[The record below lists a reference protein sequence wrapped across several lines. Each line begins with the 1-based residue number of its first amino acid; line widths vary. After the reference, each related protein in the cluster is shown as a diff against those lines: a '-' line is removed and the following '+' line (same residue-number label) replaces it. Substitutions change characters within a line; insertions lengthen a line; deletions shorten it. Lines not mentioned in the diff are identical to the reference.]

1 MRKLILLAGLPG
13 TGKSYYAQS
22 IKDENCHI
30 ISSDETRF
38 AITHDY
44 RVILEDMNIVYDKMI
59 DKTNELLAT
68 NDNITIVLDST
79 FLDDKRRNYF
89 LDKIRGADYIQLV
102 MLKANIDTIL
112 ARNHKRQTVE
122 MIFVATVF
130 GTLLAVPFYLL
141 AASNITRSKAV
152 NQLVRILVNIIRTI
166 PTFVLAII
174 GAIFYGYSETAG
186 VFAMTLF
193 TFGIIFKLMYEYIET
208 VDMNPF
214 EVSIS
219 NGGTRLSAYALS
231 IHPQVNP
238 MFISNFIYTFEI
250 NIRASVVL
258 GFVGAGG
265 IGQLLSDAMEATQY
279 DKIGAILIP
288 LLVVVFVLQ
297 LVSTVTRRKAI

>member
-1 MRKLILLAGLPG
+1 MHLFFGLCFIFLPMNN
-13 TGKSYYAQS
+13 KV
-22 IKDENCHI
+22 
-30 ISSDETRF
+30 RF
-38 AITHDY
+38 DQ
-44 RVILEDMNIVYDKMI
+44 LGNIVSQLFVPSKWSL
-59 DKTNELLAT
+59 KTSEAWW
-68 NDNITIVLDST
+68 
-79 FLDDKRRNYF
+79 NY
-89 LDKIRGADYIQLV
+89 LWTVAVTKIW
-102 MLKANIDTIL
+102 
-112 ARNHKRQTVE
+112 QTVE

-152 NQLVRILVNIIRTI
+152 NQLIRILVNIIRTI
-166 PTFVLAII
+166 PTFVLAIV

-214 EVSIS
+214 EVAIS

-279 DKIGAILIP
+279 DKIGAILVP

-297 LVSTVTRRKAI
+297 LVSTFTRRKAI

>member
-1 MRKLILLAGLPG
+1 MELQNNGFFHRLTHKTMVVSVDENGNPTKVIEKKRSLILVWIGL
-13 TGKSYYAQS
+13 YALVFGLCF
-22 IKDENCHI
+22 IFLPMNNKV
-30 ISSDETRF
+30 RF
-38 AITHDY
+38 DQ
-44 RVILEDMNIVYDKMI
+44 LGNIVSQLFVPSKWSL
-59 DKTNELLAT
+59 KTSEAWW
-68 NDNITIVLDST
+68 
-79 FLDDKRRNYF
+79 NY
-89 LDKIRGADYIQLV
+89 LWTVAVTKIW
-102 MLKANIDTIL
+102 
-112 ARNHKRQTVE
+112 QTVE

-152 NQLVRILVNIIRTI
+152 NQLIRILVNIIRTI

-214 EVSIS
+214 EVAIS

-279 DKIGAILIP
+279 DKIGAILVP

-297 LVSTVTRRKAI
+297 LVSTFTRRKAI

>member
-1 MRKLILLAGLPG
+1 MKPQNNGFFHRLTHKTMVVSVDENGNPTKVIEKKRSLILVWIGL
-13 TGKSYYAQS
+13 YALVFGLCF
-22 IKDENCHI
+22 IFLPMNNKV
-30 ISSDETRF
+30 RF
-38 AITHDY
+38 DQ
-44 RVILEDMNIVYDKMI
+44 LGNIVSQLFVPSKWSL
-59 DKTNELLAT
+59 KTSEAWW
-68 NDNITIVLDST
+68 
-79 FLDDKRRNYF
+79 NY
-89 LDKIRGADYIQLV
+89 LWTVAVTKIW
-102 MLKANIDTIL
+102 
-112 ARNHKRQTVE
+112 QTVE

-152 NQLVRILVNIIRTI
+152 NQLIRILVNIIRTI

-214 EVSIS
+214 EVAIS

-279 DKIGAILIP
+279 DKIGAILVP

-297 LVSTVTRRKAI
+297 LVSTFTRRKAI

>member
-1 MRKLILLAGLPG
+1 MKPQNNGFFHRLTYKTMVVSVDEDGNPTKVVEKKRSLILVWIGLYVLVFGLCFIFLPMNNKVRFDQLG
-13 TGKSYYAQS
+13 
-22 IKDENCHI
+22 NI
-30 ISSDETRF
+30 ISQLFVPSKWSLKTSE
-38 AITHDY
+38 AWWDY
-44 RVILEDMNIVYDKMI
+44 LW
-59 DKTNELLAT
+59 
-68 NDNITIVLDST
+68 
-79 FLDDKRRNYF
+79 
-89 LDKIRGADYIQLV
+89 
-102 MLKANIDTIL
+102 
-112 ARNHKRQTVE
+112 TVA
-122 MIFVATVF
+122 VKF

-297 LVSTVTRRKAI
+297 LVSTFTRRKAI

>member
-1 MRKLILLAGLPG
+1 MKPQNNGFFHRLTYKTMVVSVDEDGNPTKVVEKKRSLILVWIGL
-13 TGKSYYAQS
+13 YALVFGLCFIFLPMNNKVRFDQLG
-22 IKDENCHI
+22 NI
-30 ISSDETRF
+30 ISQLFVPSKWS
-38 AITHDY
+38 
-44 RVILEDMNIVYDKMI
+44 L
-59 DKTNELLAT
+59 KTSEAWW
-68 NDNITIVLDST
+68 
-79 FLDDKRRNYF
+79 NY
-89 LDKIRGADYIQLV
+89 LWTVAVKKIW
-102 MLKANIDTIL
+102 
-112 ARNHKRQTVE
+112 QTVE

-152 NQLVRILVNIIRTI
+152 NQLIRILVNIIRTI

-288 LLVVVFVLQ
+288 LLVVVFALQ
-297 LVSTVTRRKAI
+297 LVSTFTRRKAI

>member
-1 MRKLILLAGLPG
+1 MKPQNNGFFHRLTHKTMVVSVDENGNPTKVIEKKRSLILVWIGL
-13 TGKSYYAQS
+13 YALVFGLCF
-22 IKDENCHI
+22 IFLPMNNKV
-30 ISSDETRF
+30 RF
-38 AITHDY
+38 DQ
-44 RVILEDMNIVYDKMI
+44 LGNIVSQLFVPSKWSL
-59 DKTNELLAT
+59 KTSEAWW
-68 NDNITIVLDST
+68 
-79 FLDDKRRNYF
+79 NY
-89 LDKIRGADYIQLV
+89 LWTVAVRKIW
-102 MLKANIDTIL
+102 
-112 ARNHKRQTVE
+112 QTVE

-152 NQLVRILVNIIRTI
+152 NQLIRILVNIIRTI

-214 EVSIS
+214 EVAIS

-297 LVSTVTRRKAI
+297 LVSTFTRRKAI

>member
-1 MRKLILLAGLPG
+1 MEPQNNGFFHRLIHKTMVVSVDENGNPTKVIEKKRSLILVWIGL
-13 TGKSYYAQS
+13 YALVFGLCF
-22 IKDENCHI
+22 IFLPMNNKV
-30 ISSDETRF
+30 RF
-38 AITHDY
+38 DQ
-44 RVILEDMNIVYDKMI
+44 LGNIVSQLFVPSKWSL
-59 DKTNELLAT
+59 KTSEAWW
-68 NDNITIVLDST
+68 
-79 FLDDKRRNYF
+79 NY
-89 LDKIRGADYIQLV
+89 LWTVAVTKIW
-102 MLKANIDTIL
+102 
-112 ARNHKRQTVE
+112 QTVE

-152 NQLVRILVNIIRTI
+152 NQLIRILVNIIRTI

-214 EVSIS
+214 EVAIS

-279 DKIGAILIP
+279 DKIGAILVP

-297 LVSTVTRRKAI
+297 LVSTFTRRKAI